1 MNQNYPFLVKME
13 LSKVFSYK
21 SRLPRGKTMD
31 NKLMYIPNDEMMIAK
46 QKHTPCVDQYHKWIV
61 IAIVYQ
67 PIQIRKRYQK
77 F

>member
-1 MNQNYPFLVKME
+1 
-13 LSKVFSYK
+13 
-21 SRLPRGKTMD
+21 MD

-61 IAIVYQ
+61 IAIVYK